1 MRSIVIRTKKVGG
14 YGNSLYL
21 DLDEFQTIF
30 TDPKINIIL
39 GRLAS
44 PIARGFKE
52 QYQFKLTKWIRI
64 PDNFIKRRSVCL
76 VSKNPT

>member
-1 MRSIVIRTKKVGG
+1 M
-14 YGNSLYL
+14 YL

-30 TDPKINIIL
+30 SDPKINIIL

-64 PDNFIKRRSVCL
+64 PGNFIKRRSIVL